1 MSFFHV
7 RDQSLE
13 LFIVLKPDK
22 TCEIA
27 ERKLHNSTFQVPM
40 FLMSVPAKTQNNTHD
55 KNKCNHKQKTSESQS
70 ESMKQLPQ
78 S

>member
-27 ERKLHNSTFQVPM
+27 ERKLHNNTFQVPV
-40 FLMSVPAKTQNNTHD
+40 FLMSVPAKPKTNTHD
-55 KNKCNHKQKTSESQS
+55 KNKCNHKQKLVSLSQRV
-70 ESMKQLPQ
+70 
-78 S
+78 

>member
-7 RDQSLE
+7 RRDQSLE

-27 ERKLHNSTFQVPM
+27 ERKLHNNTFQVPV
-40 FLMSVPAKTQNNTHD
+40 FLMSVPAKPKTPHMTRISAIIN
-55 KNKCNHKQKTSESQS
+55 KN
-70 ESMKQLPQ
+70 
-78 S
+78 